1 MDGRHARSLAP
12 GERVDVEASPFPVPC
27 VNRSSVQTEEEGPSF
42 TSPFAS
48 PSDPSPSASDS
59 PSPSFAYTNANEEEH
74 DQGEGKPKL
83 EDDWVRDINNLLQ
96 YNATF
101 RSKALLRHGHAMNS
115 FGEGHGR

>member
-1 MDGRHARSLAP
+1 MDGRHARQLAP

-27 VNRSSVQTEEEGPSF
+27 VNRSSVETGPTF
-42 TSPFAS
+42 NSPFE
-48 PSDPSPSASDS
+48 DSAIDAAEA
-59 PSPSFAYTNANEEEH
+59 FYAE
-74 DQGEGKPKL
+74 GEGDGQRPRL

-101 RSKALLRHGHAMNS
+101 KSKALLKHGHMNS